1 MCILTLKKEC
11 QRIYHQTWYFVTE
24 WVPFVTGTAGR
35 VSVTAHTEDSRTAEI
50 SGGKRQGS
58 AAPWRQQ
65 GEHWTG
71 GNQVDISWSTRCI
84 MTLLWMVEPR
94 DEKPSQGWKKADVNY
109 DAVYVRVDERLMLTM
124 MWSSFHPPVPE
135 GWPSCGGNVAVYV
148 FDINQPS
155 LLAPFYSAL
164 VSVSVFRILSTVF
177 LYLNSPDNSAFSLC
191 SSDLISAVLVLSTR
205 YLVMKVSFS
214 PDIILCGWLDLK
226 HWLTS

>member
-11 QRIYHQTWYFVTE
+11 QRIHHQTWYFVTE

-109 DAVYVRVDERLMLTM
+109 DAVYVRVTMLASIWLYHVMRMCPRGLTFT
-124 MWSSFHPPVPE
+124 WWGCCSLCFWHKPTELAHLFLFCSCVCFCLYCPFNCISF
-135 GWPSCGGNVAVYV
+135 N
-148 FDINQPS
+148 
-155 LLAPFYSAL
+155 
-164 VSVSVFRILSTVF
+164 
-177 LYLNSPDNSAFSLC
+177 NSPDNSPLSHSLLPVLFLPYWSFQQYIFSL
-191 SSDLISAVLVLSTR
+191 
-205 YLVMKVSFS
+205 
-214 PDIILCGWLDLK
+214 
-226 HWLTS
+226 